1 MNIFSVLTMIGGLAM
16 FLYGMDAMGDGL
28 AKLSG
33 GKLEQIL
40 EKLTS
45 KRIMAVLLGVVVTAI
60 IQSSSATTVMVVG
73 FVNSGIMQ
81 LSQAVGIIMGANIG
95 TTVTS
100 WILSLSGIQG
110 SSLFVQLLKPSSFSP
125 VLAAIGIVMIM
136 TAKDNNKKKDI
147 GNILVGF
154 AILMFG
160 MDTMSGAVAPLA
172 ENEKFTSVLTMFSN
186 PILGMLAGL
195 VLTAV
200 IQSSSASVGIL
211 QALCITGAVGYKT
224 AIPIIMG
231 QNIGT
236 CVTAIISSIGASKN
250 AKRASMIHLYFNLIG
265 TILFMVVFYSINAI
279 IGGFAFMNDPA
290 NAAGIAVV
298 HSLFNIGA
306 VLVLYPL
313 ADKLVKLAQLTIPE
327 HAGEVEEIP
336 DELAILDE
344 RFLEKPAFAMEMCRN
359 AAVKMAQ
366 ESRDALHL
374 ALDNVNMYSESRVEQ
389 IIELEQS
396 VDRYEDAIGTYLVK
410 LNNCDL
416 SLNDSRTLSVLL
428 HCIGN
433 FERISDH
440 AVNITDSTKQMHE
453 KKLEFSRKAVEE
465 LTVFSDALR
474 DIVDQTMEAFVLGDL
489 EKARTI
495 EPFEQVID
503 SLNIEL
509 KQRHIR
515 RLRKGKCTIELGLI
529 LEDMITNYER
539 ISDHCSNI
547 AVCMIRVN
555 EDGFDTHEY
564 LDVLKEEK
572 APWFEE
578 EFYEL
583 SKKYALP
590 EKKSGKKNE
599 QDEPEHK

>member
-45 KRIMAVLLGVVVTAI
+45 KRIMAVLLGIAVTAV

-81 LSQAVGIIMGANIG
+81 LSQAVGIIMGANVG

-110 SSLFVQLLKPSSFSP
+110 SSLFIQLLKPTSFSP
-125 VLAAIGIVMIM
+125 VFAAIGIVLIM

-186 PILGMLAGL
+186 PILGMIAGL

-211 QALCITGAVGYKT
+211 QALCVTGAVGYKT

-236 CVTAIISSIGASKN
+236 CVTALISSIGASKN

-265 TILFMVVFYSINAI
+265 TVLFMVVFYSINAI
-279 IGGFAFMNDPA
+279 IGGFAFLNDSA

-298 HSLFNIGA
+298 HSLFNIGT
-306 VLVLYPL
+306 VLVLYPFG
-313 ADKLVKLAQLTIPE
+313 DKLVKLAQLTIPD
-327 HAGEVEEIP
+327 HVGETEEKP
-336 DELAILDE
+336 DELAVLDE
-344 RFLEKPAFAMEMCRN
+344 RFLEKPAFAMELCRN
-359 AAVKMAQ
+359 AAVRMAQ

-374 ALDNVNMYSESRVEQ
+374 ALDNVTMYSESRVAK
-389 IIELEQS
+389 IIEMEES
-396 VDRYEDAIGTYLVK
+396 VDRYEDALGTYLVK

-416 SLNDSRTLSVLL
+416 SQKDSRTLSILL

-440 AVNITDSTKQMHE
+440 AVNITDSSTQMQE
-453 KKLEFSRKAVEE
+453 KKLKFSKKAMEE
-465 LTVFSDALR
+465 LKVFSDALC
-474 DIVDQTMEAFVLGDL
+474 DIVDETMEAFTMNDL
-489 EKARTI
+489 DKARQI

-509 KQRHIR
+509 KQRHIH

-529 LEDMITNYER
+529 LEDMITNFER

-564 LDVLKEEK
+564 LDVIKEEK

-578 EFYEL
+578 EFYRL

-590 EKKSGKKNE
+590 DKKSKNA
-599 QDEPEHK
+599 

>member
-45 KRIMAVLLGVVVTAI
+45 KRIMAVLLGIAVTAV

-110 SSLFVQLLKPSSFSP
+110 SSLFIQLLKPTSFSP
-125 VLAAIGIVMIM
+125 VFAAIGIVLIM

-172 ENEKFTSVLTMFSN
+172 ENEKFTSILTMFSN
-186 PILGMLAGL
+186 PILGMIAGL

-211 QALCITGAVGYKT
+211 QALCVTGAVGYKT

-236 CVTAIISSIGASKN
+236 CVTALISSIGASKN

-265 TILFMVVFYSINAI
+265 TVLFMVVFYSINAI
-279 IGGFAFMNDPA
+279 IGGFAFLNDSA

-298 HSLFNIGA
+298 HSLFNIGT
-306 VLVLYPL
+306 VLVLYPFG
-313 ADKLVKLAQLTIPE
+313 DKLVKLAQLTIPD
-327 HAGEVEEIP
+327 HVGETEEKP
-336 DELAILDE
+336 DELAVLDE
-344 RFLEKPAFAMEMCRN
+344 RFLEKPAFAMELCRN
-359 AAVKMAQ
+359 AAVRMAQ

-374 ALDNVNMYSESRVEQ
+374 ALDNVTMYSESRVAK
-389 IIELEQS
+389 IIEMEES
-396 VDRYEDAIGTYLVK
+396 VDRYEDALGTYLVK

-416 SLNDSRTLSVLL
+416 SQKDSRTLSILL

-440 AVNITDSTKQMHE
+440 AVNITDSSTQMQE
-453 KKLEFSRKAVEE
+453 KKLKFSKKAMEE
-465 LTVFSDALR
+465 LKVFSDALC
-474 DIVDQTMEAFVLGDL
+474 DIVDETMEAFTMNDL
-489 EKARTI
+489 DKARQI

-509 KQRHIR
+509 KQRHIH
-515 RLRKGKCTIELGLI
+515 RLREGKCTIELGLI
-529 LEDMITNYER
+529 LEDMITNFER

-564 LDVLKEEK
+564 LDVIKEEK

-578 EFYEL
+578 EFYRL

-590 EKKSGKKNE
+590 DKKSKNA
-599 QDEPEHK
+599 

>member
-45 KRIMAVLLGVVVTAI
+45 KRIMAVLLGIAVTAV

-81 LSQAVGIIMGANIG
+81 LSQAVGIIMGANVG

-110 SSLFVQLLKPSSFSP
+110 SSLFIQLLKPTSFSP
-125 VLAAIGIVMIM
+125 VFAAIGIVLIM

-172 ENEKFTSVLTMFSN
+172 ENEKFTSILTMFSN
-186 PILGMLAGL
+186 PILGMIAGL

-211 QALCITGAVGYKT
+211 QALCVTGAVGYKT

-236 CVTAIISSIGASKN
+236 CVTALISSIGASKN

-265 TILFMVVFYSINAI
+265 TVLFMVVFYSINAI
-279 IGGFAFMNDPA
+279 IGGFAFLNDSA

-298 HSLFNIGA
+298 HSLFNIGT
-306 VLVLYPL
+306 VLVLYPFG
-313 ADKLVKLAQLTIPE
+313 DKLVKLAQLTIPD
-327 HAGEVEEIP
+327 HVGETEEKP
-336 DELAILDE
+336 DELAVLDE
-344 RFLEKPAFAMEMCRN
+344 RFLEKPAFAMELCRN
-359 AAVKMAQ
+359 AAVRMAQ

-374 ALDNVNMYSESRVEQ
+374 ALDNVTMYSESRVAK
-389 IIELEQS
+389 IIEMEES
-396 VDRYEDAIGTYLVK
+396 VDRYEDALGTYLVK

-416 SLNDSRTLSVLL
+416 SQKDSRTLSILL

-440 AVNITDSTKQMHE
+440 AVNITDSSTQMQE
-453 KKLEFSRKAVEE
+453 KKLKFSKKAIEE
-465 LTVFSDALR
+465 LKVFSDALC
-474 DIVDQTMEAFVLGDL
+474 DIVDETMEAFTMNDL
-489 EKARTI
+489 DKARQI

-509 KQRHIR
+509 KQRHIH

-529 LEDMITNYER
+529 LEDMITNFER

-564 LDVLKEEK
+564 LDVIKEEK

-578 EFYEL
+578 EFYRL

-590 EKKSGKKNE
+590 NKKSKNA
-599 QDEPEHK
+599 

>member
-1 MNIFSVLTMIGGLAM
+1 MDIFDILTLIGGLCL
-16 FLYGMDAMGDGL
+16 FLFGMNVMGDGL
-28 AKLSG
+28 ERRAGGGLKLLL
-33 GKLEQIL
+33 GKLTNNRM
-40 EKLTS
+40 KGFLTG
-45 KRIMAVLLGVVVTAI
+45 LGVTAV

-73 FVNSGIMQ
+73 FVNSGLMTLKQSIG
-81 LSQAVGIIMGANIG
+81 VIMGANIG
-95 TTVTS
+95 TTVTA
-100 WILSLSGIQG
+100 WILSLGGI
-110 SSLFVQLLKPSSFSP
+110 SSSNVFVQLLKPTSFTP
-125 VLAAIGIVMIM
+125 VLALIGMILLM
-136 TAKDNNKKKDI
+136 TGKTDKKKDT
-147 GNILVGF
+147 GTILLGF
-154 AILMFG
+154 ATLMFG
-160 MDTMSGAVAPLA
+160 MDTMSGAVAGLADVPAFRNMFIMFKNPL
-172 ENEKFTSVLTMFSN
+172 F
-186 PILGMLAGL
+186 GMLAGA
-195 VLTAV
+195 VLTAI

-211 QALCITGAVGYKT
+211 QALTVTGQVSYGA

-236 CVTAIISSIGASKN
+236 CVTALISSIGASKN

-265 TILFMVVFYSINAI
+265 TILFMVAFYSINAA
-279 IGGFAFMNDPA
+279 IGGFDFLNDPA

-306 VLVLYPL
+306 VLVLYPFG
-313 ADKLVKLAQLTIPE
+313 DKLVKLAQITIPD
-327 HAGEVEEIP
+327 HAGESEEAP
-336 DELAILDE
+336 NELAILDE
-344 RFLEKPAFAMEMCRN
+344 RFLEKPAFAMELCRN
-359 AAVKMAQ
+359 AAVRMAQ
-366 ESRDALHL
+366 EARDALHL
-374 ALDNVNMYSESRVEQ
+374 ALDNVTMYSESRVAK
-389 IIELEQS
+389 IIEMEES
-396 VDRYEDAIGTYLVK
+396 VDRYEDALGTYLVK

-416 SLNDSRTLSVLL
+416 SQKDSRTLSILL

-440 AVNITDSTKQMHE
+440 AVNLTDSTTQMHE
-453 KKLEFSRKAVEE
+453 KKLEFSKKAIEE
-465 LTVFSDALR
+465 LQVFSDALR
-474 DIVDQTMEAFVLGDL
+474 DIVDQTMEAFALGDL
-489 EKARTI
+489 DKARQI

-578 EFYEL
+578 EFYNL

-590 EKKSGKKNE
+590 EKKSAKNA
-599 QDEPEHK
+599 